1 MPWAGFTNLWTAAT
15 GRQKIAAMKLQFPE
29 NDRVR
34 LTLAANGI
42 AHVAMIRSDK
52 LNALDPPMFDA
63 LIEVGQVLF
72 DMPGLRA
79 VVLSGE
85 GKGFCAGLDLA
96 AMQDLEV
103 DTELSLNER
112 SYGNANRFQQVAMQ
126 WRKLPVPVIAAIHG
140 ACLGGGLQVAGGAD
154 IRVAAP
160 DARLSILEVK
170 WGIVPDMGGFVL
182 WRGLVRS
189 DVLRELTYTHRE
201 FSGEEASALGFVT
214 HVDPDPLARA
224 TAIAERIAAQS
235 PHAIRSAKALFTRA
249 ADGTTDE
256 ILVAESLEQ
265 HKLIGSRN
273 QVEAVRSQMER
284 RAGDF
289 VDP

>member
-1 MPWAGFTNLWTAAT
+1 
-15 GRQKIAAMKLQFPE
+15 MKHTFPE

-34 LTLAANGI
+34 LTVSPGGVAQ
-42 AHVAMIRSDK
+42 VAMIRADK
-52 LNALDPPMFDA
+52 LNALDPPMFAA

-85 GKGFCAGLDLA
+85 GKGFCAGLDLGS
-96 AMQDLEV
+96 MQDLEV
-103 DTELSLNER
+103 DTELSLHER
-112 SYGNANRFQQVAMQ
+112 SYGNANRFQQIAMQ

-140 ACLGGGLQVAGGAD
+140 PCLGGGLQIAGGAD

-160 DARLSILEVK
+160 DARLAVMEVK
-170 WGIVPDMGGFVL
+170 WGIVPDMGGFAL
-182 WRGLVRS
+182 WRGLVRD

-201 FSGEEASALGFVT
+201 FTGEQARSLGFVT
-214 HVDPDPLARA
+214 HVDADPLALA
-224 TAIAERIAAQS
+224 TQIAEAIALQS
-235 PHAIRSAKALFTRA
+235 PHAVRSAKALFSRA

-284 RAGDF
+284 RAADF